1 MFRKN
6 MLLGFLMSWLSSFGQ
21 RQDSTGAR
29 KKALSQTDI
38 DIVYAQYLQNGN
50 HSAVTGGIGTEN
62 LQVYAPEIS
71 LTQRRDSVQVYSLQA
86 GVDMITSAST
96 DKIDFI
102 VSSASREDVR
112 GHAAIGYERRFGKRG
127 WWAGAGTSVSVE
139 SDYLS
144 FGGSIGIRHTDPS
157 QNREISLRLETFFDD
172 MRWALFRSDKKATLI
187 YPKELR
193 GTEWFDRY
201 RRNSYNLS
209 LNLYQTLNRRMAVGI
224 FSGLTYQQGLL
235 STPFHRVYFN
245 DGSLKVENLPTRRV
259 RVPLGLQ
266 WNYFALDRLILRSY
280 YRFYWDDFGI
290 TAHTIDLETPVR
302 IDPLWT
308 ISPFFRFYTQTQA
321 DDFRAYGQHSPEQTY
336 YTSDY
341 DLSAFQSYKA
351 GLGLRYAPYRKLMR
365 RIQFNAVELRYA
377 WYRRSDGLVAHMI
390 TLLLEGSHGE

>member
-1 MFRKN
+1 
-6 MLLGFLMSWLSSFGQ
+6 
-21 RQDSTGAR
+21 
-29 KKALSQTDI
+29 
-38 DIVYAQYLQNGN
+38 
-50 HSAVTGGIGTEN
+50 
-62 LQVYAPEIS
+62 
-71 LTQRRDSVQVYSLQA
+71 
-86 GVDMITSAST
+86 
-96 DKIDFI
+96 
-102 VSSASREDVR
+102 
-112 GHAAIGYERRFGKRG
+112 
-127 WWAGAGTSVSVE
+127 
-139 SDYLS
+139 
-144 FGGSIGIRHTDPS
+144 
-157 QNREISLRLETFFDD
+157 

-245 DGSLKVENLPTRRV
+245 DGSLKVENLPARRI